1 MNKESQKKINFNKD
15 DIKFLLLNILGH
27 DVIHDFYGNL
37 GKERWDK
44 VKSLAN
50 QFKSS
55 FTMTAGGSETETIT
69 SSTNT
74 SDNQKILNL
83 RLVTGQKRTREDS
96 ELDSVSNQDQ
106 PSKVQKIGE
115 ITPLYNLV
123 NDEEEFSSFCTDIGN
138 DIQFKLFYVV
148 ANVIYNNKVNNAN
161 EELNISSSFDFF
173 IPNDLKSSDDS
184 DNTPEIK
191 SKLYS
196 ILRDR
201 FIDYYFDNL
210 SDSTNDNAM
219 EIDSGNSNVYPD
231 ITYTNMFNLLY
242 DFITDD
248 YYFSYTIYN
257 FLINNNQ
264 IGGDDDDEQMDIANN
279 EPMEISENTTF
290 VEKMAEKKKEMEEPP
305 NGFISKIVNIVSSDN
320 KQNIDDKIKN
330 YQRFKV
336 SILSDFKAIIREY
349 KQDTLAGG
357 FDNFLLPLSFD
368 KATKLISLKDE
379 INSQYNKL
387 MKKYSDIDKKE
398 RAKLVGSTLKVKS
411 PAYDVKESFAFMI
424 IKGSLYLT
432 GCVDEKQKP
441 IITDISQEQIDL
453 ITNQFNIINEINEKG
468 YEINDV
474 QKSAL
479 TEICETIKINNEF
492 ILPYIKEYIIFQTV
506 LNLNKN
512 IDYDGFLINF
522 IKEFF
527 KKYEYTNESQQRY
540 ECIDVNDKYVINN
553 ASNLVKFSPKQLDLE
568 IFCPYSS
575 ILDAMPQCKYNDS
588 KKKCLLEYGD
598 INFNLIN
605 TDSNMYYNGS
615 SKIVKNDDGN
625 IFSKTNLDIKLPL
638 LTIKSEVDV
647 KVNYDGRS
655 QLSAEDSLRTTLTDM
670 IQFIEVQE
678 RPVLDQIFKGKEIF
692 ENLYAMATEEKVT
705 SFQTGAEKSEINFN
719 YSNFI
724 IDTSVNANLNIFGVV
739 FNKILIKGTGDLYQ
753 EINSV
758 CKYGG
763 YVGDNY
769 HCDEKILSYNN
780 TTGNQ
785 TRFFAAN
792 DRPSASRFIF
802 ILCNGAETEVNTK
815 SLGGYV
821 SGSNNYIVSKYTNPK
836 NNQPNPCEPNPYE
849 HSQCEN
855 NPSESNL
862 SEPNPSESSKNYEG
876 GLKHK
881 KSKRNIKNKN
891 KKTKN
896 KNKKTKN
903 NNKKLNTIKR
913 KHKKHNKTKR
923 IK

>member
-1 MNKESQKKINFNKD
+1 
-15 DIKFLLLNILGH
+15 
-27 DVIHDFYGNL
+27 
-37 GKERWDK
+37 
-44 VKSLAN
+44 
-50 QFKSS
+50 
-55 FTMTAGGSETETIT
+55 MT
-69 SSTNT
+69 
-74 SDNQKILNL
+74 
-83 RLVTGQKRTREDS
+83 
-96 ELDSVSNQDQ
+96 
-106 PSKVQKIGE
+106 
-115 ITPLYNLV
+115 
-123 NDEEEFSSFCTDIGN
+123 
-138 DIQFKLFYVV
+138 
-148 ANVIYNNKVNNAN
+148 
-161 EELNISSSFDFF
+161 
-173 IPNDLKSSDDS
+173 
-184 DNTPEIK
+184 
-191 SKLYS
+191 
-196 ILRDR
+196 
-201 FIDYYFDNL
+201 
-210 SDSTNDNAM
+210 
-219 EIDSGNSNVYPD
+219 
-231 ITYTNMFNLLY
+231 
-242 DFITDD
+242 
-248 YYFSYTIYN
+248 
-257 FLINNNQ
+257 
-264 IGGDDDDEQMDIANN
+264 
-279 EPMEISENTTF
+279 
-290 VEKMAEKKKEMEEPP
+290 
-305 NGFISKIVNIVSSDN
+305 
-320 KQNIDDKIKN
+320 
-330 YQRFKV
+330 
-336 SILSDFKAIIREY
+336 
-349 KQDTLAGG
+349 
-357 FDNFLLPLSFD
+357 
-368 KATKLISLKDE
+368 
-379 INSQYNKL
+379 
-387 MKKYSDIDKKE
+387 
-398 RAKLVGSTLKVKS
+398 
-411 PAYDVKESFAFMI
+411 
-424 IKGSLYLT
+424 
-432 GCVDEKQKP
+432 
-441 IITDISQEQIDL
+441 
-453 ITNQFNIINEINEKG
+453 
-468 YEINDV
+468 
-474 QKSAL
+474 
-479 TEICETIKINNEF
+479 
-492 ILPYIKEYIIFQTV
+492 
-506 LNLNKN
+506 
-512 IDYDGFLINF
+512 F

-527 KKYEYTNESQQRY
+527 KKYEYTNESEQRY
-540 ECIDVNDKYVINN
+540 ECVDVKDNKYVINN
-553 ASNLVKFSPKQLDLE
+553 ASNLVKFSKNYLDKE

-670 IQFIEVQE
+670 IQFIDVQE

-692 ENLYAMATEEKVT
+692 ENLYIMATEEKVT

-724 IDTSVNANLNIFGVV
+724 MDTSVNANLNIFGVV

-780 TTGNQ
+780 ETGNQ

-855 NPSESNL
+855 KPSEPNPPESNL
-862 SEPNPSESSKNYEG
+862 SENYEG
-876 GLKHK
+876 GVKHK

-913 KHKKHNKTKR
+913 KYKKHNKTKR